1 MQKKL
6 LLTYLTVTAVI
17 LLMLEVPLALS
28 YSMNAY
34 HKLANTQ
41 ARDTRELAAEARAVL
56 EDETRAAAFEERLRR
71 FEANRQTTVILVD
84 VKGRV
89 AAASHADVDGT
100 AAALHSSL
108 AQALQGR
115 SAGPS
120 QHARHAL
127 WPGDVIIA
135 EPVLEGDDVIG
146 ALGSV
151 ASGTAVQQDVVR
163 HALLLLGAA
172 VLALAAV
179 GLASVPLS
187 RWLLRP
193 IRQFDHTVRSI
204 LDGAYDVRVRCA
216 GGPPEMQGLVDGF
229 NRMADH
235 LVTLLE
241 TQRAFVADAS
251 HQMRN
256 PLTAL
261 RLRVE
266 TLESGVRPESRK
278 RLQQALAEIERLSML
293 LDQLL
298 RLARAEGRDQSVTP
312 VNVAEVITTRV
323 DAWEQAAARKR
334 VTLLAPD
341 PDGTVSACVPG
352 HLEQILDV
360 LIDNAIHASAANAS
374 ITVRH
379 KAAGAYAQIQVIDE
393 GPGMSAE
400 DCQRALGRFWRGSNS
415 AKREGSGLGLA
426 IADTLAKANGGSLR
440 LLPVTPRGTEARVE
454 MPLCPGTAPA
464 TEVRVLVPACP
475 RAAVNGRSPAE
486 QHTATLHGQL
496 AGASAATP
504 AGERQPA

>member
-6 LLTYLTVTAVI
+6 LLTYLTLTAVI

-28 YSMNAY
+28 YSLNAY
-34 HKLANTQ
+34 HELANTR
-41 ARDTRELAAEARAVL
+41 ARDTRELAVEARVVL
-56 EDETRAAAFEERLRR
+56 DDGAMVPAFEERLRR

-84 VKGRV
+84 LKGRV
-89 AAASHADVDGT
+89 AAASHNDVDGT

-108 AQALQGR
+108 AQALQGK

-120 QHARHAL
+120 KHARHAL
-127 WPGDVIIA
+127 WPGDVVIA
-135 EPVLEGDDVIG
+135 EPVLDGDEVIG
-146 ALGSV
+146 ALGAV
-151 ASGTAVQQDVVR
+151 ASGEAVQRDVTGR
-163 HALLLLGAA
+163 ALLLLGAA

-179 GLASVPLS
+179 ALASVPLS

-193 IRQFDHTVRSI
+193 IRQFDHTVRAI
-204 LDGAYDVRVRCA
+204 LDGAYDVRVRCG
-216 GGPPEMQGLVDGF
+216 GGPPEMQGLADGF

-266 TLESGVRPESRK
+266 TLENGVRPQSR
-278 RLQQALAEIERLSML
+278 RQLQQAVAEIERLSLM

-298 RLARAEGRDQSVTP
+298 RLARAEGRDQSVAP
-312 VNVAEVITTRV
+312 VNVAEIIASRV
-323 DAWEQAAARKR
+323 DAWEQAAASKR
-334 VTLLAPD
+334 VNLFAPD
-341 PDGTVSACVPG
+341 PDGIVSACVPG

-360 LIDNAIHASAANAS
+360 LIDNAIHASDPDTS

-379 KAAGAYAQIQVIDE
+379 RAAGAYAQIQVIDE
-393 GPGMSAE
+393 GPGMSAD
-400 DCQRALGRFWRGSNS
+400 DCQRALSRFWRGSNS

-440 LLPVTPRGTEARVE
+440 LLPTRPRGTEARVE
-454 MPLCPGTAPA
+454 LPLCPRTAVAAQAP
-464 TEVRVLVPACP
+464 VLVAPCP
-475 RAAVNGRSPAE
+475 RATPNGRP
-486 QHTATLHGQL
+486 
-496 AGASAATP
+496 GAAAAT
-504 AGERQPA
+504 AGRQPT